1 MGEHGGMEPFDTVR
15 LRKGWQTGRGF
26 GTSHVARETTEQK
39 RQADMMRQTQK
50 LESLGVLAGGIAHDL
65 NNLPVGILGNA
76 SLALEH
82 TWKDQSAPE

>member
-1 MGEHGGMEPFDTVR
+1 
-15 LRKGWQTGRGF
+15 
-26 GTSHVARETTEQK
+26 
-39 RQADMMRQTQK
+39 MMRQTQK
-50 LESLGVLAGGIAHDL
+50 LESLGVLAAGIAHDL